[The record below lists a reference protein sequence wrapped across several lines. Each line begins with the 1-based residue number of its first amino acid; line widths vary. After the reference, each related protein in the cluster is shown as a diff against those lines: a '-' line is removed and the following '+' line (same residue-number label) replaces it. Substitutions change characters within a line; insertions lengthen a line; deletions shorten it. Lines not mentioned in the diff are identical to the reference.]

1 MSKLNNILGEPPYLY
16 FIADSSYGMNNLPY
30 LSEEAVKG
38 GAQLVQLRAKDA
50 SEQQIIAATEA
61 IQQKI
66 TPYNALLLINDMPQT
81 SQKNYG
87 NGVHLGQ
94 EDISPIEARTIL
106 GKEAIIGLTIHSYDE
121 ALNAPYECIDYVG
134 LGAMFPSISKLM
146 QDVMDFDQ
154 LQKITQHIR
163 TKSDCA
169 IFGVGG
175 IDQDNMDQ
183 LQQYNLDGI
192 AIIAAISKAD
202 DPAAISREIKHKLSN
217 WK

>member
-30 LSEEAVKG
+30 LSEQAAKG
-38 GAQLVQLRAKDA
+38 GAQLVQLRAKDV
-50 SEQQIIAATEA
+50 SEQQINLITKA

-66 TPYNALLLINDMPQT
+66 TPYNALLLINDVPQLG
-81 SQKNYG
+81 KEIHC

-94 EDISPIEARTIL
+94 EDMSPIEARTIL

-134 LGAMFPSISKLM
+134 LGAMFPSMSKLM
-146 QDVMDFDQ
+146 QDIMDFDQ

-163 TKSDCA
+163 NKSDCA

-175 IDQDNMDQ
+175 INQDNMDQ
-183 LQQYNLDGI
+183 LQQYDIDGI

-202 DPAAISREIKHKLSN
+202 DPAAISREIKRKLSN

>member
-1 MSKLNNILGEPPYLY
+1 MSKLNNILGDPPYLY

-30 LSEEAVKG
+30 LSEQAAKG
-38 GAQLVQLRAKDA
+38 GTQLVQLRAKDA

-66 TPYNALLLINDMPQT
+66 TPYNALLLINDMPQI
-81 SQKNYG
+81 SQKNYC

-106 GKEAIIGLTIHSYDE
+106 GKEAIIGLTIHSYEE

-134 LGAMFPSISKLM
+134 LGAMFPSMSKLM

-163 TKSDCA
+163 KESDCA

-175 IDQDNMDQ
+175 INQDNMDQ
-183 LQQYNLDGI
+183 LQQYDIDGI

-202 DPAAISREIKHKLSN
+202 DPAAISSEIKRKLSN

>member
-66 TPYNALLLINDMPQT
+66 TPYNALLLINDMPQI

-134 LGAMFPSISKLM
+134 LGAMFPSMSKLM
-146 QDVMDFDQ
+146 QDVMDLDQ

>member
-134 LGAMFPSISKLM
+134 LGAMFPSMSKLM

-169 IFGVGG
+169 IFGIGG
-175 IDQDNMDQ
+175 IDQDNMEQ

>member
-134 LGAMFPSISKLM
+134 LGAMFPSMSKLM
-146 QDVMDFDQ
+146 QDVMDLDQ

-175 IDQDNMDQ
+175 IDQDNMEQ

>member
-134 LGAMFPSISKLM
+134 LGAMFPSMSKLM

-202 DPAAISREIKHKLSN
+202 DPAAISSEIKHKLSN

>member
-50 SEQQIIAATEA
+50 SEQQIIAAIEA

-134 LGAMFPSISKLM
+134 LGAMFPSMSKLM

-169 IFGVGG
+169 IFGIGG